1 MSNLN
6 KNNPFDDEFEDE
18 NSGESLL
25 STKDLLDASMET
37 NESFEE
43 FESSF
48 SVPKFDTKSKK
59 YDKSFIES
67 EELEESK
74 GSIEINNPTDTQS
87 KAEVY
92 VNRRKNGELDSIE
105 VIASNGER
113 ILIHFETD
121 ENIESAES
129 DIEQP
134 TT

>member
-129 DIEQP
+129 DNEQP